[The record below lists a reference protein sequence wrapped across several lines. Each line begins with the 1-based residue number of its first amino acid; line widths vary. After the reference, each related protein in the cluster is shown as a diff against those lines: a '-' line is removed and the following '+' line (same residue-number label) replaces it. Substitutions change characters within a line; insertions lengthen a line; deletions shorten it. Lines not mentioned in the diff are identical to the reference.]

1 MEKKYMDIEN
11 IEKILSLIEKKGFGE
26 VEIEQG
32 DLRIKVKKS
41 SINSPHTLER
51 PPVHEPQTNSKT
63 ILEENDNQIIIRS
76 PLVGTFYRSPS
87 PGASNFVALED
98 SVKKGQILCIVEA
111 MKLMNEVESEID
123 GKVISIFVEN
133 AQPVEYGEPLFLIEK
148 NSSQ

>member
-11 IEKILSLIEKKGFGE
+11 IEKILSLIEEKGFGE

-41 SINSPHTLER
+41 SINSPQTLER

-76 PLVGTFYRSPS
+76 PLVGTFYRSSS
-87 PGASNFVALED
+87 PGASTFVELED